1 MRTLRLASPLMRGND
16 VRRAQVALIRGG
28 YLPSGANDGVYGPV
42 SANAAKRAKWDLGYA
57 RKNVDEAFG
66 SVLLAYLEGRRKQ
79 TRAMR
84 VRARARRR
92 KPQDSTVGQKAAA
105 EMTRWAQNGWKEY
118 PAGSNYVPQLAQLG
132 RDLKVST
139 YYSNMRYPWCAY
151 ATFLAALKHGSRSAK
166 DGFAGRYN
174 VLYTPSIRQAAAAG
188 KYGMRAVSRSS
199 IRRGTFVLMDFG
211 GSNGSEVDHIEI
223 ALGKPGEIVVAAG
236 KRWDPGKDRVVCAG
250 GNTSLEGQS
259 GSQSNGGACAI
270 RLRPLYVIPVAFE
283 IT

>member
-16 VRRAQVALIRGG
+16 VRRAQVALIRRG

-42 SANAAKRAKWDLGYA
+42 TANAAKRARWDLGYA
-57 RKNVDEAFG
+57 KKNVDEVFG
-66 SVLLAYLEGRRKQ
+66 SVLLAYLEGRRKP
-79 TRAMR
+79 TRAMLTR
-84 VRARARRR
+84 SRIRRR
-92 KPQDSTVGQKAAA
+92 KPQDSTVGQKAAE
-105 EMTRWAQNGWKEY
+105 EMTRWAANGWKEY
-118 PAGSNYVPQLAQLG
+118 PAGSNYVPQLSTQG
-132 RDLKVST
+132 RDLGVAA

-166 DGFAGRYN
+166 DGFAGLYN
-174 VLYTPSIRQAAAAG
+174 VLYTPSIRQAAEAG
-188 KYGMRAVSRSS
+188 RFGMRAVSRSS
-199 IRRGTFVLMDFG
+199 IKRGTYCLMDFG
-211 GSNGSEVDHIEI
+211 GSNGGEVDHIGI

-236 KRWDPGKDRVVCAG
+236 KRWDPGKDRVVCAE

-270 RLRPLYVIPVAFE
+270 RLRPVSVIRTAFE